1 MLHWRFCFVM
11 LLSPAFSVASRVYFK
26 ARLFWAKRIGE
37 KNMWGKISEG
47 VFVREGRRYLLYL
60 LPFLLSLFL
69 FLLCEVLIS
78 EDVCHEMYSPL
89 DDMIPFREG
98 FVVFYVLWYFMVI
111 GSIVWFGLY
120 KKEGFRALLLFMTAC
135 QLIAVVVFL
144 IYPNKQTLRP
154 QIMPRENIFA
164 SLVGL
169 IHSVDTNT
177 NVCPSMHVAYSFA
190 MASVWG
196 KERGASVT
204 FKCVMG
210 VTCLMVCLSTV
221 FIKQHSVIDIFVALV
236 MCMLIEMV
244 VYRRFWKELF
254 TNIGENK

>member
-1 MLHWRFCFVM
+1 MR
-11 LLSPAFSVASRVYFK
+11 
-26 ARLFWAKRIGE
+26 
-37 KNMWGKISEG
+37 GKISEG

-69 FLLCEVLIS
+69 FLLCEVFIS
-78 EDVCHEMYSPL
+78 EDACHEMYSPL
-89 DDMIPFREG
+89 DDMIPFTEG

-120 KKEGFRALLLFMTAC
+120 KRECFRDLLIFMTAC
-135 QLIAVVVFL
+135 QLVAIVIFI

-154 QIMPRENIFA
+154 EVMPRDNIFA

-190 MASVWG
+190 MASAWG
-196 KERGASVT
+196 KEADVPPAFRWTMSVA
-204 FKCVMG
+204 
-210 VTCLMVCLSTV
+210 CLMVCLSTV
-221 FIKQHSVIDIFVALV
+221 FVKQHSVVDVFVALII
-236 MCMLIEMV
+236 CMLVEIII
-244 VYRRFWKELF
+244 YRRFWKELF
-254 TNIGENK
+254 TKTGENK